1 MVSEMDTKKLIEKYR
16 EFIEDYEKRIRNMK
30 NMDPEYFSGSIAKYQ
45 RHIKNIQKEIEFLE
59 RGDIEGYREFKK
71 KLHGG
76 E

>member
-1 MVSEMDTKKLIEKYR
+1 VVSEMDTKKLIEKYR

-30 NMDPEYFSGSIAKYQ
+30 NMDPEYFSGSIAK
-45 RHIKNIQKEIEFLE
+45 FLE